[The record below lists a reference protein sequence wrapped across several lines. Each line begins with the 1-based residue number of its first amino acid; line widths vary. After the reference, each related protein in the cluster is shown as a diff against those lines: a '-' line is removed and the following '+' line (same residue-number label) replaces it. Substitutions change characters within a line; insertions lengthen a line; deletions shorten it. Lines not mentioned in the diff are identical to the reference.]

1 MPERISALIDG
12 EFEEA
17 DLSRELSRLKGDPV
31 TRETWDTYHLI
42 GDALRGHFGANLCT
56 AVAGRLKAE
65 PTVLAPNRAT
75 KAASTVAWYALS
87 AAASLAAVALVAWMA
102 LSSDRQDAAPQLA
115 AGSAAV
121 GVAKSPLAVQRGAS
135 QLAQKSPAAMI
146 QPAPDASKS
155 REVENYLLAHQR
167 FSPSNAMQGVAPYVR
182 LVADEREDA
191 AP

>member
-12 EFEEA
+12 EIEEA
-17 DLSRELSRLKGDPV
+17 DVSRELSRLKKDPV
-31 TRETWDTYHLI
+31 TRETWDTYRLI

-65 PTVLAPNRAT
+65 PTVLAANRAT
-75 KAASTVAWYALS
+75 KAASTAAWYALS

-102 LSSDRQDAAPQLA
+102 LSSDRQDAAPQVA
-115 AGSAAV
+115 TGSAAV
-121 GVAKSPLAVQRGAS
+121 GVAKSPPAVQRGAS
-135 QLAQKSPAAMI
+135 QLAQNAPGATI
-146 QPAPDASKS
+146 QPTPDASKT

-182 LVADEREDA
+182 LVAEEREGA